1 MSLLDKFVD
10 VSLEQTKKYS
20 EECDKARDAC
30 FESKRKL
37 EEGIIKYRV
46 LYYGIPIAAFLIVF
60 MIIMALPRQSSKS
73 NPPIVNSG
81 FGRRSSGIS
90 SRRRR
95 TNNSVSSSNAGKG
108 STALILGFF
117 AGIFTYIAVR
127 QAFIFKYAPM
137 YNYNCTKYR
146 HIPFCAPFN
155 NSNI

>member
-10 VSLEQTKKYS
+10 ASLEQTKKYS

-37 EEGIIKYRV
+37 EEGILKNRIW
-46 LYYGIPIAAFLIVF
+46 YYGIPFAAFLIVF
-60 MIIMALPRQSSKS
+60 MMTIVLQQQ
-73 NPPIVNSG
+73 PPKNIPPTVDDG
-81 FGRRSSGIS
+81 FGRRSGRFS

-95 TNNSVSSSNAGKG
+95 TNNTTSINPGKG
-108 STALILGFF
+108 ATALILGFF